1 MRFNLIICLFI
12 TFLFSKNNKNPDPID
27 FNKGFDIKPMLKDGF
42 LINKINKPLSS
53 AEIDLIKDRALKYN
67 PEPISEFDIVL
78 IETSYGLL
86 KAKLFNDIAPKH
98 CLNFKKLANSGF
110 YDETT
115 FHRVIPNFM
124 IQGGDILSRDSDRS
138 NDGTGSPGWTV
149 DEEFNDNKH
158 LRGTLSMARSRDPNS
173 AGSQFFICV
182 DNQPHLDGKYTV
194 FGQLLDLDKSNTN
207 AILNHIANALTES
220 KYVYKISVPALPDG
234 ADIDKWIKLTNP
246 KNRKPLYIEIPKG
259 EKKASYKREM
269 LSKLRSDNPIVPI
282 KVKSIRVVKNQQE

>member
-1 MRFNLIICLFI
+1 MRFNLIIFVFI
-12 TFLFSKNNKNPDPID
+12 IFLFSKNNKNPYPID
-27 FNKGFDIKPMLKDGF
+27 FNKGIDIKPMLKDGL
-42 LINKINKPLSS
+42 LINKIDKPISTI
-53 AEIDLIKDRALKYN
+53 EIDLIKDRALKYN
-67 PEPISEFDIVL
+67 PEPITKFDIVL
-78 IETSYGLL
+78 IETSFGLL
-86 KAKLFNDIAPKH
+86 KAKLFNDVAPKH

-182 DNQPHLDGKYTV
+182 GNQPHLDGKYTV

-220 KYVYKISVPALPDG
+220 KYVYKLSVPVLPDG
-234 ADIDKWIKLTNP
+234 SDINKWIKLTNP
-246 KNRKPLYIEIPKG
+246 KNRQPLYIEIPDG

-282 KVKSIRVVKNQQE
+282 KIKSIRVVNKQEE

>member
-1 MRFNLIICLFI
+1 MIFNLIIFSFI
-12 TFLFSKNNKNPDPID
+12 TFLFSEKKINPEPID
-27 FNKGFDIKPMLKDGF
+27 FKKGIDIKPMLKDGL
-42 LINKINKPLSS
+42 LINQISKPLSS
-53 AEIDLIKDRALKYN
+53 LEIDLIKDRALKYI
-67 PEPISEFDIVL
+67 PEPITDSDIVL
-78 IETSYGLL
+78 IETSFGLL
-86 KAKLFNDIAPKH
+86 KAKLFNDVAPKH

-124 IQGGDILSRDSDRS
+124 IQGGDILSRDGDRE

-149 DEEFNDNKH
+149 NEEFNNKKH

-194 FGQLLDLDKSNTN
+194 FGQLLDLDKSNSN
-207 AILNHIANALTES
+207 VILNHIANALTES
-220 KYVYKISVPALPDG
+220 KYVYKLSVPTLPEN
-234 ADIDKWIKLTNP
+234 ADINKWIKLTNP
-246 KNRKPLYIEIPKG
+246 KNRQPLYIEIPDG

-282 KVKSIRVVKNQQE
+282 KIKSIRVINELEK

>member
-12 TFLFSKNNKNPDPID
+12 TFLFSKTNKNPDPID

-53 AEIDLIKDRALKYN
+53 AEIDLIKDKALKYN
-67 PEPISEFDIVL
+67 PEPITESDIVL
-78 IETSYGLL
+78 IETSFGLL

-98 CLNFKKLANSGF
+98 CLNFKKLSNSGF

-149 DEEFNDNKH
+149 DEEFSDYKH

-194 FGQLLDLDKSNTN
+194 FGQILDLDKSNTN

-234 ADIDKWIKLTNP
+234 ADINKWIKLTNP
-246 KNRKPLYIEIPKG
+246 KNRQPLYIEIPNG

-282 KVKSIRVVKNQQE
+282 KIKSIRVVEDQ